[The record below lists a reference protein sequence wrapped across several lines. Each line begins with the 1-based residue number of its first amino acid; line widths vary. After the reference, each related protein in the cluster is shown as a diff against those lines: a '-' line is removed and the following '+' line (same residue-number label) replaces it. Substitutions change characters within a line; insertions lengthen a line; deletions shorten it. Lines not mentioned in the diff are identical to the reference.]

1 MNLKAIA
8 GTLAFASLSS
18 TAVADCFNTE
28 WTATY
33 VNGETSSEYSIP
45 EYTPPPEFESTPP
58 PELLFETS
66 GSTPGGFESSSD
78 VDYDGFAVSGEIFLA
93 PVSCDNGPLKEAA
106 FLSQASSIGAGYAQ
120 LETDDGIDTD
130 AWNLFA
136 RIVANSWVFEGEF
149 TQFEEDAEF
158 VDTEIDAIRVAVGRY
173 LADST
178 QLLFAYETTEF
189 EDLADVDRFSVDIKH
204 IASLEN
210 GQSFTA
216 QALVGY
222 VQTDSD
228 FGGDDDGFDVQLLG
242 DWYFND
248 QFSIGTE
255 LDFADRDSSGS
266 LFSWMVNATYF
277 FSERISLELA
287 YQEVDDDALSVFG
300 DQFTV
305 EFKYRR

>member
-1 MNLKAIA
+1 MKLRAFA
-8 GTLAFASLSS
+8 GSLALASLSS
-18 TAVADCFNTE
+18 AALADCFNTE
-28 WTATY
+28 WDITY
-33 VNGETSSEYSIP
+33 INGETSSEYSIP
-45 EYTPPPEFESTPP
+45 EYTPPPEFETGSTPP
-58 PELLFETS
+58 EVLFETS
-66 GSTPGGFESSSD
+66 GSTPGGFDSD

-120 LETDDGIDTD
+120 IETDDDIETD
-130 AWNLFA
+130 AWNLFT

-178 QLLFAYETTEF
+178 QILFAYETTEF
-189 EDLADVDRFSVDIKH
+189 ENLADVDRFSVDVKTVM
-204 IASLEN
+204 SLEN

-216 QALVGY
+216 QALVGF
-222 VQTDSD
+222 VSTDTE
-228 FGGDDDGFDVQLLG
+228 FGEDDDGFDVALLG
-242 DWYFND
+242 DWYFNN
-248 QFSIGTE
+248 QFSIGAE
-255 LDFADRDSSGS
+255 LEFADRDSVGS
-266 LFSWMVNATYF
+266 LFNWQVNSTYF
-277 FSERISLELA
+277 FTERISLELA
-287 YQEVDDDALSVFG
+287 YQDFDDDALSVFG